1 MINNER
7 IVIVGFGELAKELI
21 SWMIESRLFI
31 KIEERLFFI
40 DDKENKNFCINNIK
54 VTCLGKISEF
64 FPAKEDKLYLGIA
77 DPKIKFKI
85 VNELIKRKAN
95 FQSFIHPSVILSPS
109 AEYGKGC
116 IIFPYSVCSYN
127 SKLNDFIT
135 VNTHSAIGHD
145 VFIDSFCTISS
156 FVDLTGNVHLGKRV
170 LVGSGARFLP
180 KVKIG
185 KDSLVGLGAIIYKS
199 LPSGKTAY
207 ANPSK
212 II

>member
-21 SWMIESRLFI
+21 SWMIESRLFN

-54 VTCLGKISEF
+54 VICLGKISEF
-64 FPAKEDKLYLGIA
+64 FPTNKDKLYLGIS

-85 VNELIKRKAN
+85 VNQLIKRKAN
-95 FQSFIHPSVILSPS
+95 FQSFIHPSVIISPS
-109 AEYGKGC
+109 SEHGKGC
-116 IIFPYSVCSYN
+116 IIFPYSVCSNN

-145 VFIDSFCTISS
+145 VLIESFCTISS

-185 KDSLVGLGAIIYKS
+185 EDSLVGLGAIVYKS
-199 LPSGKTAY
+199 VPRGKTAY